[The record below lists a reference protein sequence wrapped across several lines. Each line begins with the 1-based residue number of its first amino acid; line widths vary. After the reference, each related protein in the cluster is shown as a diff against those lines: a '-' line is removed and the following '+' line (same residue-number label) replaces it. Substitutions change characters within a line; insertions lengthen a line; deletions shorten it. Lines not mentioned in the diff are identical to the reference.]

1 MISPEQILIAG
12 ASWDDSDSSGA
23 SYAGAMESIGGGS
36 GAGSSGG
43 SAGGTGRAGLLDNI
57 AELRESAEQ
66 LLDCSPPRTPPRSPQ
81 APRRLVKPPVNSH
94 LHRAPSIA
102 PGMKAKK

>member
-1 MISPEQILIAG
+1 METSTG

-23 SYAGAMESIGGGS
+23 SYAGAMESLG
-36 GAGSSGG
+36 GSSGG
-43 SAGGTGRAGLLDNI
+43 SGGGSGTGGRGALLDNI

>member
-1 MISPEQILIAG
+1 MSSSG
-12 ASWDDSDSSGA
+12 TSWDDSDSA
-23 SYAGAMESIGGGS
+23 SCACPVDGV
-36 GAGSSGG
+36 AGSTSGG
-43 SAGGTGRAGLLDNI
+43 RPVLDNI

-66 LLDCSPPRTPPRSPQ
+66 LLDSSPPRSPARSP
-81 APRRLVKPPVNSH
+81 APRRLAKPPVNSH

>member
-1 MISPEQILIAG
+1 MNKTNYAG
-12 ASWDDSDSSGA
+12 TSWDDSDSGA
-23 SYAGAMESIGGGS
+23 SYAGAMESIGSGS
-36 GAGSSGG
+36 G
-43 SAGGTGRAGLLDNI
+43 GRPVLDNI

-66 LLDCSPPRTPPRSPQ
+66 LLDCSPPRTPPRSP